1 MNSCRSIKGLGVLC
15 GVLLLLLAGTVAAHA
30 RLQSATPREGSR
42 LAEAPASLV
51 LTFSESARLTALWIQ
66 KTGAEKKKLAPPTEA
81 ASEITVTLPKL
92 EPGDY
97 EVTWR
102 VQGND
107 GHVVPGRLRFS
118 VKPQP

>member
-1 MNSCRSIKGLGVLC
+1 MNSSRPIKGLGLLC
-15 GVLLLLLAGTVAAHA
+15 AALLALWAITVSAHA

-42 LAEAPASLV
+42 LAAAPGTLV
-51 LTFSESARLTALWIQ
+51 LRFSESARLTALWIQ
-66 KTGAEKKKLAPPTEA
+66 KQGSEKQKLAPPTDA
-81 ASEITVTLPKL
+81 LSEITVTLPKL

-118 VKPQP
+118 VTPLP

>member
-1 MNSCRSIKGLGVLC
+1 MSCAA
-15 GVLLLLLAGTVAAHA
+15 LLLLWAAAVAAHA

-42 LAEAPASLV
+42 LAEAPGTLV
-51 LTFSESARLTALWIQ
+51 LRFSESARLTALWIERR
-66 KTGAEKKKLAPPTEA
+66 GDEKQKLAPPTA
-81 ASEITVTLPKL
+81 AMSEITVTLPKL

-107 GHVVPGRLRFS
+107 GHVVPGRLHFS
-118 VKPQP
+118 VNPTP

>member
-1 MNSCRSIKGLGVLC
+1 MNSRRSIKGLGVLC
-15 GVLLLLLAGTVAAHA
+15 GLLLLGAGTAAAHA
-30 RLQSATPREGSR
+30 RLQSATPRDGSR
-42 LAEAPASLV
+42 LTEAPGSLV

-66 KTGAEKKKLAPPTEA
+66 RQGAEKTKLAPPTGA

-107 GHVVPGRLRFS
+107 GHVLPGRLRFS
-118 VKPQP
+118 IAPQP